1 METAILVDW
10 SLFRHN
16 PYTQDFVAER
26 HEQAKLVLL
35 VSYPDDS
42 DYEPVKPYEHIEF
55 DVIIRNTGHLPIV
68 AFKATALS
76 VIQEVSNLV
85 PVIGLDSN
93 AEVNA
98 MYREAGVLIT
108 IDDL

>member
-10 SLFRHN
+10 TLYRHN
-16 PYTQDFVAER
+16 PYTQDFVYAR
-26 HEQAKLVLL
+26 RNHTKLVML
-35 VSYPDDS
+35 VSDPTES
-42 DYEPVKPYEHIEF
+42 DYEPINPYKDLDF
-55 DVIIRNTGHLPIV
+55 DVIIRNTGDLPVV
-68 AFKATALS
+68 AFKTTATQVLM
-76 VIQEVSNLV
+76 EVSNLV

-98 MYREAGVLIT
+98 MYREVGVLIT

>member
-16 PYTQDFVAER
+16 PYTQDFVYER
-26 HEQAKLVLL
+26 REHTKLVLL
-35 VSYPDDS
+35 VGDPIIS
-42 DYEPVKPYEHIEF
+42 DYEPVKPYEDLDF
-55 DVIIRNTGHLPIV
+55 DVIIRNTGDLPVV

-85 PVIGLDSN
+85 PVIGLDNN